1 MKGTP
6 GWGSLLSLCASGVG
20 CGRAG
25 PNTGL
30 FPGDSTLLQGCLA
43 LLHKAAGQ
51 DLGERDAGLREPR
64 APGKG
69 PMPEGPRGPPSS
81 LKNHGDQWPAWR
93 DWLTCPLQSR
103 RTGVGSPSRR
113 GGQFPYLL
121 PTMLWF
127 CKDALVYE
135 TNSGLLNFGEQ
146 KLQEH
151 RGERGCSYWRRGQ
164 AVADKAGV
172 CGRGRV
178 KNRAGRRLPS
188 SWVKRGTLWTR
199 EAGSGLG
206 EAGPLCCS

>member
-6 GWGSLLSLCASGVG
+6 GWGSLLSCVPRVWGVAVQGPIRACFQGTPLYSRDAS
-20 CGRAG
+20 
-25 PNTGL
+25 L
-30 FPGDSTLLQGCLA
+30 YSTRLLD
-43 LLHKAAGQ
+43 KTW
-51 DLGERDAGLREPR
+51 GERDAGLREPR

-69 PMPEGPRGPPSS
+69 LMPEGPRGPPSS

-146 KLQEH
+146 KLQGH

-188 SWVKRGTLWTR
+188 SRVKRGTLWTR